1 MPDMSSYS
9 WTNRWSA
16 AHFSPDSSYWRP
28 EKPSWTIVRN
38 ELTLRPFSSTED
50 YLACTA
56 LQEEVWGRG
65 FSEKVPAAM
74 LKIANLL
81 GGLAAGA
88 FDEKGTLEGFV
99 FGLTGVMN
107 GKLVHWSDMLAV
119 RPGMRDHG
127 LGTRLKLYQRGV
139 LLERGVR
146 EMRWTFD
153 PLQARNAH
161 VNFSKLGIVSREYVE
176 NMYGETD
183 SPLHRGVGTDRL
195 VAVWE
200 LDSDRVGS
208 RLMQTGLGSH
218 TLVERGTLPQVLPAF
233 ENEPFPSPGSPV
245 LGLEDSALLLAVPG
259 EIDAMMVE
267 DLALAVR
274 WRAATRE
281 AFVHYLG
288 RGYEAREFLRGGR
301 VSFYLLAD
309 PERSEEKPLS
319 ETKT

>member
-1 MPDMSSYS
+1 MPD
-9 WTNRWSA
+9 
-16 AHFSPDSSYWRP
+16 
-28 EKPSWTIVRN
+28 

-88 FDEKGTLEGFV
+88 FDENGTLEGFV

-139 LLERGVR
+139 MLERGVR

-200 LDSDRVGS
+200 LDSVRVDS
-208 RLMQTGLGSH
+208 RLVRKGLGSH
-218 TLVERGTLPQVLPAF
+218 TFVEMGTLPRVLPAL
-233 ENEPFPSPGSPV
+233 ENGHFPSPGSPV
-245 LGLEDSALLLAVPG
+245 LGLEDPALLLAAPG
-259 EIDAMMVE
+259 EIDTIMDG

-281 AFVHYLG
+281 VFVHYLS
-288 RGYEAREFLRGGR
+288 RGYEAREFLRGEE
-301 VSFYLLAD
+301 VSFYLLVD
-309 PERSEEKPLS
+309 PERLGEEPSLG
-319 ETKT
+319 TKS